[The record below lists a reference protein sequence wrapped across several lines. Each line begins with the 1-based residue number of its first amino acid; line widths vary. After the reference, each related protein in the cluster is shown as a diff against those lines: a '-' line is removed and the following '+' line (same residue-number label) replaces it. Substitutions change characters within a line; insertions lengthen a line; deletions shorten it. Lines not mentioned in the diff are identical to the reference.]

1 MKITNKK
8 YIEGLGAFLM
18 FLIPL
23 NVIVIVIYLLIYQK
37 ADWLVFLMLLLLILL
52 IIKVSR
58 LRYTEFENS
67 GLVISLKK
75 KHVLHTKGF
84 VFPVFEFPTVLLQK
98 SELKHN
104 YIYLSITSIS
114 KGSNKKNTLKMP
126 LGGFNSEQRSKILM
140 SLTEII
146 SKQ

>member
-23 NVIVIVIYLLIYQK
+23 NVIIIVIYLLIFQK
-37 ADWLVFLMLLLLILL
+37 ADWLVLLMLILLSLLLIK
-52 IIKVSR
+52 ISR

-75 KHVLHTKGF
+75 KHILHSKGF
-84 VFPVFEFPTVLLQK
+84 IFPVFEFPTVLLQK

-104 YIYLSITSIS
+104 IIYLSIS
-114 KGSNKKNTLKMP
+114 KGSSKHNTLKMP
-126 LGGFNSEQRSKILM
+126 LDGFNSEQRLKILM

-146 SKQ
+146 SQP

>member
-23 NVIVIVIYLLIYQK
+23 NVIIIVIYLLIFQK
-37 ADWLVFLMLLLLILL
+37 ADWLVLLMLILLSLLLIK
-52 IIKVSR
+52 ISR

-75 KHVLHTKGF
+75 KPVLHSKGF
-84 VFPVFEFPTVLLQK
+84 IFPVFEFPTVLLQK

-104 YIYLSITSIS
+104 IIYLSIS
-114 KGSNKKNTLKMP
+114 KGSSKHNTLKMP
-126 LGGFNSEQRSKILM
+126 LDGFNSEQRLKILM

-146 SKQ
+146 SQP